1 MQNPPT
7 LALLIPCYN
16 EEEMIEQSLA
26 TLSAKM
32 RSLIA
37 SHKIAKDS
45 FLCFI
50 DDGSTDNT
58 WEKLCALLST
68 KDSVSANLTPNNQN
82 LHKQN
87 LQNLAESSHKSTL
100 DSPHN
105 IAMHAKSAP
114 PIEILE
120 QKTSTQQTTTNKYN
134 PLTHADTLKGVVLRL
149 SGNRGTQSA
158 LLCALE
164 FVKDKCDCAIS
175 IDCDLQQDIQKLDDF
190 IAEFTQ
196 GADIVYGIRTN
207 RASDSFTKK
216 HTALLFYRL
225 MNLMG
230 AKTIYNHSDYR
241 LLSARA
247 IDALL
252 EFKEVNLFLR
262 GLVPLLGFKSA
273 RVYFDVRERTAGSS
287 KYSFAKLFSLAWNGI
302 TSFSVTPLRI
312 ISMLGVVFFLI
323 SMLYGG
329 YVLYAKFFTTK
340 AVQGWA
346 STLIIMCFFSG
357 VQLLSLG
364 VIGEYIGKI
373 YIESKKRPRYFL
385 QEVLEGQI

>member
-32 RSLIA
+32 RSLIT

-114 PIEILE
+114 P
-120 QKTSTQQTTTNKYN
+120 
-134 PLTHADTLKGVVLRL
+134 PH
-149 SGNRGTQSA
+149 
-158 LLCALE
+158 
-164 FVKDKCDCAIS
+164 
-175 IDCDLQQDIQKLDDF
+175 
-190 IAEFTQ
+190 
-196 GADIVYGIRTN
+196 
-207 RASDSFTKK
+207 
-216 HTALLFYRL
+216 
-225 MNLMG
+225 
-230 AKTIYNHSDYR
+230 
-241 LLSARA
+241 
-247 IDALL
+247 
-252 EFKEVNLFLR
+252 
-262 GLVPLLGFKSA
+262 
-273 RVYFDVRERTAGSS
+273 
-287 KYSFAKLFSLAWNGI
+287 
-302 TSFSVTPLRI
+302 
-312 ISMLGVVFFLI
+312 
-323 SMLYGG
+323 
-329 YVLYAKFFTTK
+329 
-340 AVQGWA
+340 
-346 STLIIMCFFSG
+346 
-357 VQLLSLG
+357 
-364 VIGEYIGKI
+364 
-373 YIESKKRPRYFL
+373 
-385 QEVLEGQI
+385 